1 MITATQLNLNPTY
14 CSYLTD
20 IYELTNLLEMWSK
33 LFLPPPPQPLRMH
46 WPIGVSEN
54 DTPYTGYVHS
64 QTLANASK
72 TYIVI
77 LVL

>member
-1 MITATQLNLNPTY
+1 M
-14 CSYLTD
+14 
-20 IYELTNLLEMWSK
+20 NLLIYWKCGANYSYH
-33 LFLPPPPQPLRMH
+33 LPQPLRMH
-46 WPIGVSEN
+46 WPIGVSEK